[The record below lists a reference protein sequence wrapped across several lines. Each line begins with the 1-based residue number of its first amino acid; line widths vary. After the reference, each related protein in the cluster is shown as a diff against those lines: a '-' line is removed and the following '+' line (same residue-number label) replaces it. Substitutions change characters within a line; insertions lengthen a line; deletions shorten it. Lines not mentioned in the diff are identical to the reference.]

1 MTLRSPHI
9 SHPCIKKIIA
19 FKTNPYS
26 RRFPSCG
33 QSGQSVLTGE
43 YFRYVAAKSVR

>member
-9 SHPCIKKIIA
+9 FHPYFENSELSTA
-19 FKTNPYS
+19 NPYS

-33 QSGQSVLTGE
+33 QSGHSVLTGE
-43 YFRYVAAKSVR
+43 YFRYVAAPPLN